1 MFRYLVLSVCLSFEC
16 LQVFAQDSSSVIA
29 LPKQRKIHGTFY
41 VYWGYNR
48 DWYSK
53 STINFK
59 NTTTDNYD
67 FTLHNARASDKPD
80 MEHFAELDQLTIPEY
95 NLHAGYFFNDKRDLG
110 IEISWDHLKYVVNDF
125 QNMRVSGNIRGREID
140 KDTLVT
146 PDFVHLQ
153 HTNGNNYLMVN
164 ILKKHSLFKKKNIEF
179 SIVGKYGAGV
189 LVSYTISTVLG
200 SHDSGYFHYHG
211 WVTGIA
217 TEFKLDLFKY
227 FYISTSLQGAFAKY
241 THTTIG
247 ADREGRAK
255 HHFYSL
261 QYLYGA
267 GFNLPFGK

>member
-1 MFRYLVLSVCLSFEC
+1 MFRYLVLSVCLCFEC
-16 LQVFAQDSSSVIA
+16 LHVFAQDSSSVIA

-53 STINFK
+53 STISFK

-67 FTLHNARASDKPD
+67 FTLHNAHASDKPD
-80 MEHFAELDQLTIPEY
+80 MENYYKLDQLTIPQY
-95 NLHAGYFFNDKRDLG
+95 NLHAGYFFNNKHDLG
-110 IEISWDHLKYVVNDF
+110 IEVSWDHLKYVVNDF
-125 QNMRVSGNIRGREID
+125 QDMRVSGNIRGREID
-140 KDTLVT
+140 KDTVVT

-164 ILKKHSLFKKKNIEF
+164 LMKKYSLFKKKNIEF

-200 SHDSGYFHYHG
+200 SHDGGYFHYHG
-211 WVTGIA
+211 WLTGVA
-217 TEFKLDLFKY
+217 TELKLDLFKY
-227 FYISTSLQGAFAKY
+227 FYISTSLQGAFVNY
-241 THTTIG
+241 TNTKIG
-247 ADREGRAK
+247 ADRQGLSK
-255 HHFYSL
+255 QHFYSL